1 LNRARWIRLPFV
13 IAALTQAP
21 HAFAQD
27 DKAAAEALFD
37 EAKKLMAAKHY
48 SEACPKFA
56 DSQRLDPGVGT
67 LLNLGLCYKQTG
79 QTASAWSAY
88 REAASLARSEGQNDR
103 EELARQEATALDPQL
118 TKLVIEV
125 PPETARIPGLEI
137 KRDGGVVP
145 DGLWGVAAPV
155 DPGVQKLDITAPNKK
170 PLHLEA
176 KAQGAGA
183 TSKIVIPP
191 LEDGPP
197 PPVAAGA
204 AGNAGGTPPPPPD
217 QGGAKDEHPGRT
229 QRIIGYSTVGAGVL
243 VGGVGVW
250 FTLLSVAENKAAN
263 ETTNPEHKA
272 QHQSDS
278 QSART
283 IGFVGIGIG
292 AAAVIGGIVIVVTA
306 PHGPQGSALT
316 LTPQV
321 AQGGG
326 GLALGGRF

>member
-1 LNRARWIRLPFV
+1 MNRARWIRLPFV
-13 IAALTQAP
+13 IAALALAP

-88 REAASLARSEGQNDR
+88 REAASLARSQGENDR
-103 EELARQEATALDPQL
+103 EELARQEATALEPQL

-125 PPETARIPGLEI
+125 PPDTARIPGLEI

-145 DGLWGVAAPV
+145 DGLWGIAAPV
-155 DPGVQKLDITAPNKK
+155 DPGVQSIDVTAPNKK

-176 KAQGAGA
+176 KAQGAGS
-183 TSKIVIPP
+183 TSKVVIPP

-197 PPVAAGA
+197 PPVTTGASAGA
-204 AGNAGGTPPPPPD
+204 AGGTPPPPPPP
-217 QGGAKDEHPGRT
+217 KDEHPGRT
-229 QRIIGYSTVGAGVL
+229 QRIIGYSVGGAGVL

-292 AAAVIGGIVIVVTA
+292 AAALIGGIVIVVTA
-306 PHGPQGSALT
+306 PHGPQAASLT

-326 GLALGGRF
+326 GLSLSGRF